1 MTGAASEEFGDE
13 RRGVRL
19 STPRLLLRPVET
31 GDLYTFLRL
40 WTDPVVRRHLG
51 GPVPAHHLDAYRR
64 AAVGRAGV
72 FAVTARAG
80 AVPGVETGVPLGYV
94 ELRPDPSSPNRTELS
109 YGFLPEATGQGLAR
123 EAVGAVLDRH
133 RCGPGPHDEV
143 IAVTR
148 AANGPSLRLLEA
160 VGLREVE
167 RFERWDADQVL
178 YSSRGSATAGE
189 PSGRGREK
197 GWTSPGRASGV
208 GP

>member
-1 MTGAASEEFGDE
+1 MG
-13 RRGVRL
+13 
-19 STPRLLLRPVET
+19 RP
-31 GDLYTFLRL
+31 
-40 WTDPVVRRHLG
+40 
-51 GPVPAHHLDAYRR
+51 
-64 AAVGRAGV
+64 GV

-133 RCGPGPHDEV
+133 RGGPGPHDEV

-167 RFERWDADQVL
+167 RFERWTPTRSFTASRVRRRPVSHPDA
-178 YSSRGSATAGE
+178 AG
-189 PSGRGREK
+189 K
-197 GWTSPGRASGV
+197 RA
-208 GP
+208 GPPRAERVEWGHDDS